1 MPFELWIAA
10 LSLGAPTLVGGGAVA
25 AAWLALYPPAPR
37 DLGGAR
43 DLDDEAERLS
53 IAVDGNDRLNA
64 WHLPGRR
71 PVTLLL
77 LHGYGRTHH
86 RMWRYAGFLR
96 AAGYGLLT
104 IDFRS
109 SRRQQRLPTTLG
121 FHEQVDAQ
129 AAWDWLKARAPGHRW
144 VVMGESLGGSVA
156 LRLAAGNPEAAAVI
170 VDCPFATGREAV
182 EDMVGRFLRL
192 PRWPIAPLA
201 RHVGIAMSG
210 RDPYETDAVTAA
222 AALAERPILF
232 IHSDSDERLSP
243 LQSQRLWEAAGR
255 RHDFWRVPRAGHNR
269 AWLEH
274 RDEYERRV
282 LEFLERALA

>member
-1 MPFELWIAA
+1 MPFEMWTTV
-10 LSLGAPTLVGGGAVA
+10 LSLGAPTLVGGGAA
-25 AAWLALYPPAPR
+25 AAMWLAMYPPAPR
-37 DLGGAR
+37 DLGGAP
-43 DLDDEAERLS
+43 DLDAEAERLS
-53 IAVDGNDRLNA
+53 IRVDGDDRLNA

-96 AAGYGLLT
+96 AAGYGLLA

-109 SRRQQRLPTTLG
+109 SRREQRLPTTLG

-129 AAWDWLKARAPGHRW
+129 AAWDWLKAHAPGHRR

-156 LRLAAGNPEAAAVI
+156 LRLAATDPEVSAVI
-170 VDCPFATGREAV
+170 VDCPFATGRDAV
-182 EDMVGRFLRL
+182 EDVMGRFLRL
-192 PRWPIAPLA
+192 PRWPFAPLA
-201 RHVGIAMSG
+201 RQVGIAMSG
-210 RDPYETDAVTAA
+210 RDPYETDAVEAA
-222 AALAERPILF
+222 SALAERPVLF
-232 IHSDSDERLSP
+232 IHSESDERLSP

-255 RHDFWRVPRAGHNR
+255 RHDFWRVPRAGHNC

-274 RDEYERRV
+274 RVEYERRV
-282 LEFLERALA
+282 LEFLERALG